1 MQKSA
6 WVLLL
11 GLVCLCLPAQ
21 TGQQIRNV
29 PEKPRIGTLAP
40 EKVDILDQ
48 SSSPPVVLVPNKVD
62 LFGSVPHKIVLKPVP
77 ADPNILAP
85 FALPDAPAT
94 LFDLPKLPE
103 AFTFCGEKIPLNILE
118 VHSRFRHELA
128 RCSRAGYSVRHYA
141 RRAQTYQQSFEELLE
156 ANGLPK
162 ELFYLSVAES
172 GLANLTSPKGA
183 KGFWQFMPETA
194 KRFGLEVSETVDE
207 RLHPLKSCI
216 AACTYLKALYQQ
228 FGSWTLAAA
237 AYNMGEGALA
247 NNIAAQGKNDYFAL
261 QLNSETAQY
270 VYRIAALKYVLKYPQ
285 AFGLSQA
292 DANNSKPLAFRIE
305 AVDYNIDDLADFAED
320 CGTDYATLKALN
332 PWLIG
337 NRLLRKSDKIYE
349 IYLPT
354 AETRALEEWV
364 ER

>member
-1 MQKSA
+1 MRKSA

-11 GLVCLCLPAQ
+11 ELACLCLPAQ

-29 PEKPRIGTLAP
+29 PEKARIGTIAP
-40 EKVDILDQ
+40 EKVDILDKTT
-48 SSSPPVVLVPNKVD
+48 SPPVVLVPDKVD
-62 LFGSVPHKIVLKPVP
+62 LFGSLPNKIVLKPVP

-94 LFDLPKLPE
+94 GFELPKLPE

-118 VHSRFRHELA
+118 VHNRFRNELA
-128 RCSRAGYSVRHYA
+128 RCSGAGYSVRHYA
-141 RRAQTYQQSFEELLE
+141 RRAQTYQQTFEELLE

-207 RLHPLKSCI
+207 RLHPLKSCL
-216 AACTYLKALYQQ
+216 AACAYLKELYRQ
-228 FGSWTLAAA
+228 FGNWTLAAA

-247 NNIAAQGKNDYFAL
+247 HNIAAQGKNDYFAL
-261 QLNSETAQY
+261 QLNNETAQY

-285 AFGLSQA
+285 AFGLTQTHVNS
-292 DANNSKPLAFRIE
+292 SKPLAYRIE
-305 AVDYNIDDLADFAED
+305 PVDYNIDDLANFAED
-320 CGTDYATLKALN
+320 CGTDYGTLKALN

-337 NRLLRKSDKIYE
+337 NKLLGKIGKTYE

-354 AETRALEEWV
+354 AETRAIEEWV